1 MKSDDVDTK
10 WIVEVK
16 KEQATGVNI
25 CLLSLDYKML
35 FYFFILIY
43 NCINIDVHN
52 ISKNAERM
60 GFKME
65 K

>member
-60 GFKME
+60 DFKME